1 MRLYGPEVMLRI
13 QCGMEKMQRGIGCA
27 GAAGAFLL
35 HGQNNILEQKIFI
48 SGPIAGS
55 GYVEPT
61 GTGRIQITGKN
72 SFPTIMGCPHF
83 TVT

>member
-13 QCGMEKMQRGIGCA
+13 QCGMGKMQRGIGGA

-35 HGQNNILEQKIFI
+35 HGQNNILEQKIFV

-55 GYVEPT
+55 GYVELV
-61 GTGRIQITGKN
+61 GTGRVQITDVI
-72 SFPTIMGCPHF
+72 SSPTFMGCLHF